1 MIPFLLSI
9 TLLAG
14 DTTYCA
20 EVAEIIMETPDSLLT
35 PQEKRQLL
43 SDLPDECSSAQT

>member
-9 TLLAG
+9 TLLAS

-43 SDLPDECSSAQT
+43 SDLPDECSHVRS